1 MLEIQ
6 FTSSSNKLF
15 LEYYSKIY
23 STGKKEIGNEV
34 EARDNKI
41 EQTVPH

>member
-23 STGKKEIGNEV
+23 STGGKNGN